1 MILTICP
8 NPSIDCTIELDS
20 LNVGKLNRVDNKV
33 ETYAGKALNVAV
45 GVTRLGGSVQTTGFM
60 FDAHARLFEY
70 ALDKEGVKHDFVYNS
85 GSARTNYKII
95 DKRSMLT
102 EINDRG
108 ETVQKI
114 KQNELIE
121 KVKTLSPNFDIVVMS
136 GSLPRGVEPSFYGE
150 VLKVIPDSVKV
161 IVDAEKA
168 NMLSALAVREVF
180 MVKPNLRELEAFT
193 GKIVRDLHDMVKASK
208 AYLDKGVKYV
218 LVSLGAEGAVL
229 TDGTDSY
236 FCKSA
241 SVAVNSTVGAG
252 DSMVSAVC
260 MGIEKGVNMPELLR
274 MAASAGTAAVTTSG
288 TGLFYKDKYDE
299 IYTKIYSEKIYL

>member
-33 ETYAGKALNVAV
+33 ETYSGKALNVAV
-45 GVTRLGGSVQTTGFM
+45 GVARLGEKCLATGFM
-60 FDAHARLFEY
+60 FDANARLFEQV
-70 ALDKEGVKHDFVYNS
+70 LDREGVEHKFVYNP
-85 GSARTNYKII
+85 GNARTNYKII

-108 ETVQKI
+108 ERVLPD
-114 KQNELIE
+114 KQDEL
-121 KVKTLSPNFDIVVMS
+121 VAMVRDITPDYDIAVMS
-136 GSLPRGVEPSFYGE
+136 GSLPKGVDPSFYGR
-150 VLKVIPDSVKV
+150 VLSAIPQNVKV
-161 IVDAEKA
+161 IVDTEKA
-168 NMLSALAVREVF
+168 NMLSALQSREIF
-180 MVKPNLRELEAFT
+180 MVKPNLRELEDFT
-193 GKIVRDLHDMVKASK
+193 GRVVRDLHDMVKASAK
-208 AYLDKGVKYV
+208 YLNMGVKYV

-229 TDGTDSY
+229 TDGTESF

-260 MGIEKGVNMPELLR
+260 VGVEKGVPMQEILR
-274 MAASAGTAAVTTSG
+274 MAAAAGTAAVTTSG
-288 TGLFYKDKYDE
+288 TNLFYRDKYNE
-299 IYTKIYSEKIYL
+299 IYSKIYSEKIY